1 MARTREPSVPRVE
14 VREPAGGSLPR
25 MLGGMPDKLELFW
38 GLLTIRRD
46 EGGDEKI
53 SIFWGL
59 LEVRT
64 RRRLEVEPGK
74 QSAAQRAEQ
83 RVEAVRAAALF
94 GSLGLGFAFLTL
106 VSDRGFWSGAFGILS
121 ALLLALG
128 GGQLLVVFAERFR
141 PRFLREEMDRD
152 RVRKRTM
159 AGRHAR
165 DIQELTASIAHE
177 IRNPITAAK
186 SLVQQMGEDPG
197 SDENMEYA
205 AVALEE
211 LDRVERSISHLL
223 RYAREEDV
231 EVRTTRLEEV
241 MASGLETLRE
251 RIERAGIE
259 VQSQVDAPGE
269 MEGDPEKLRRVFI
282 NLIGNAADALTEN
295 GVERPRIELAV
306 GENLAGTEVWASVC
320 DNGPGIELERHDK
333 IFTPFY
339 TSRSNGTGLG
349 LAITRKLVEAHGG
362 AIELSSTPGK
372 GTEFLVSFPK
382 TQTDGGSR

>member
-1 MARTREPSVPRVE
+1 MPHSWDDRYRWETR
-14 VREPAGGSLPR
+14 G
-25 MLGGMPDKLELFW
+25 
-38 GLLTIRRD
+38 RD
-46 EGGDEKI
+46 WRQA
-53 SIFWGL
+53 S
-59 LEVRT
+59 
-64 RRRLEVEPGK
+64 RRRRRRGRRGRGELTPEEQALREARRRADRKLGFIRHFVAWSFVVMFLLFVTRSFFVAGIVGLSWGIGLSMHFFQALVAPELRRKWIQHEVEREVSR
-74 QSAAQRAEQ
+74 SATRQR
-83 RVEAVRAAALF
+83 RVLTDDKTR
-94 GSLGLGFAFLTL
+94 SLEE
-106 VSDRGFWSGAFGILS
+106 LS
-121 ALLLALG
+121 
-128 GGQLLVVFAERFR
+128 
-141 PRFLREEMDRD
+141 
-152 RVRKRTM
+152 
-159 AGRHAR
+159 
-165 DIQELTASIAHE
+165 ASIAHE

-197 SDENMEYA
+197 SDENVEYA

-231 EVRTTRLEEV
+231 EIRTTQLEEA

-251 RIERAGIE
+251 RIERGGID
-259 VQSQVDAPGE
+259 VQTKVDAPGE

-306 GENLAGTEVWASVC
+306 GENLAGTEVWASVR
-320 DNGPGIELERHDK
+320 DNGPGIELEQQDK

-339 TSRSNGTGLG
+339 TSRNNGTGLG

-362 AIELSSTPGK
+362 GIELSSTPGK

-382 TQTDGGSR
+382 TQSDGGSR

>member
-1 MARTREPSVPRVE
+1 MSDRDERSGTSRGRLRHRPRRTRSRVRRELSPEERTYVEAKRRADRKLAFVRHFVCYVVTLAFLLVVTRGVFVPAIVGLGWGICLSMHFFQAILAPGLRRKWIESE
-14 VREPAGGSLPR
+14 VQREVQR
-25 MLGGMPDKLELFW
+25 
-38 GLLTIRRD
+38 T
-46 EGGDEKI
+46 
-53 SIFWGL
+53 
-59 LEVRT
+59 VT
-64 RRRLEVEPGK
+64 RRRRELSGDKTRSLE
-74 QSAAQRAEQ
+74 Q
-83 RVEAVRAAALF
+83 
-94 GSLGLGFAFLTL
+94 
-106 VSDRGFWSGAFGILS
+106 LS
-121 ALLLALG
+121 
-128 GGQLLVVFAERFR
+128 
-141 PRFLREEMDRD
+141 
-152 RVRKRTM
+152 
-159 AGRHAR
+159 
-165 DIQELTASIAHE
+165 ASIAHE

-197 SDENMEYA
+197 SEENVEYA

-231 EVRTTRLEEV
+231 EIRTTRLEEA

-251 RIERAGIE
+251 RIERGGID
-259 VQSQVDAPGE
+259 VQTKVDAPGE

-306 GENLAGTEVWASVC
+306 GENLAGTEVWASVR
-320 DNGPGIELERHDK
+320 DNGPGIELEQQDK

-339 TSRSNGTGLG
+339 TSRNNGTGLG

-362 AIELSSTPGK
+362 GIELSSTPGK

-382 TQTDGGSR
+382 TQSDGGSR

>member
-1 MARTREPSVPRVE
+1 MSDRDERSGTSRGRLRHRPRRTRSRVRRELSPEERTYVEAKRRADRKLAVVRHFVCYVVTLAFLLVVTRGVFVPAIVGLGWGICLSMHFFQAILAPGLRRKWIESE
-14 VREPAGGSLPR
+14 VQREVQR
-25 MLGGMPDKLELFW
+25 
-38 GLLTIRRD
+38 T
-46 EGGDEKI
+46 
-53 SIFWGL
+53 
-59 LEVRT
+59 VT
-64 RRRLEVEPGK
+64 RRR
-74 QSAAQRAEQ
+74 R
-83 RVEAVRAAALF
+83 
-94 GSLGLGFAFLTL
+94 
-106 VSDRGFWSGAFGILS
+106 
-121 ALLLALG
+121 
-128 GGQLLVVFAERFR
+128 
-141 PRFLREEMDRD
+141 
-152 RVRKRTM
+152 
-159 AGRHAR
+159 
-165 DIQELTASIAHE
+165 ELTGDKTRSLEQLSASIAHE

-197 SDENMEYA
+197 SDENVEYA

-231 EVRTTRLEEV
+231 EIRTTPLEEA

-251 RIERAGIE
+251 RIERGGID
-259 VQSQVDAPGE
+259 VQTKVDAPGE

-306 GENLAGTEVWASVC
+306 GENLAGTEVWASVR
-320 DNGPGIELERHDK
+320 DNGPGIELEQQDK

-339 TSRSNGTGLG
+339 TSRNNGTGLG

-362 AIELSSTPGK
+362 GIELSSTPGK

-382 TQTDGGSR
+382 TQSDGGSR

>member
-1 MARTREPSVPRVE
+1 MSDRDERSGTSRGRLRHRPRRTRSRVRRELSPEERTYVEAKRRADRKLAVVRHFVCYVVTLAFLLVVTRGVFVPAIVGLGWGICLSMHFFQAIVAPGLRRKWIESE
-14 VREPAGGSLPR
+14 VQREVQR
-25 MLGGMPDKLELFW
+25 
-38 GLLTIRRD
+38 T
-46 EGGDEKI
+46 
-53 SIFWGL
+53 
-59 LEVRT
+59 VT
-64 RRRLEVEPGK
+64 RRR
-74 QSAAQRAEQ
+74 R
-83 RVEAVRAAALF
+83 
-94 GSLGLGFAFLTL
+94 
-106 VSDRGFWSGAFGILS
+106 
-121 ALLLALG
+121 
-128 GGQLLVVFAERFR
+128 
-141 PRFLREEMDRD
+141 
-152 RVRKRTM
+152 
-159 AGRHAR
+159 
-165 DIQELTASIAHE
+165 ELTGDKTRSLEQLSASIAHE

-197 SDENMEYA
+197 SDENVEYA

-231 EVRTTRLEEV
+231 EIRTTQLEEA

-251 RIERAGIE
+251 RIERGGID
-259 VQSQVDAPGE
+259 VQTKVDAPGE

-306 GENLAGTEVWASVC
+306 GENLAGTEVWASVR
-320 DNGPGIELERHDK
+320 DNGPGIELERQEK

-339 TSRSNGTGLG
+339 TSRNNGTGLG

-362 AIELSSTPGK
+362 GIELSSTPGK

-382 TQTDGGSR
+382 TQSDGGSR